1 MVCGSQVTQRVET
14 NDSNVC
20 NALSRKSL
28 LNVIFS
34 LKKNFK
40 KIKKKNFFFSF
51 PSHLSLIATL
61 ANAAKFLK
69 LSARTYGELVSS
81 CDLIFQYLQ

>member
-1 MVCGSQVTQRVET
+1 MTIFCGSQVTQRVET

-34 LKKNFK
+34 L
-40 KIKKKNFFFSF
+40 KKNFFFSF

>member
-1 MVCGSQVTQRVET
+1 MVCGRQVTQRVET
-14 NDSNVC
+14 NHSNVC

-34 LKKNFK
+34 FK
-40 KIKKKNFFFSF
+40 K
-51 PSHLSLIATL
+51 SHLSLIATL